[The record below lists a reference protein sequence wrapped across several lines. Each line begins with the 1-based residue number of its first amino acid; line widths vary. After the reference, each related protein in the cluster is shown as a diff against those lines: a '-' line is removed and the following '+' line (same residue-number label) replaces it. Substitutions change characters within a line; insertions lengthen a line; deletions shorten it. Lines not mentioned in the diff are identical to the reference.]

1 MCPVPNEVRVK
12 YIEIIDDILAK
23 SDLTA
28 VTEKSIRNGIQGRV
42 EYDITPQKV
51 VYERSS
57 LGAEADRLG
66 CYQAIDHGKV

>member
-1 MCPVPNEVRVK
+1 MHSVPTEVRAK
-12 YIEIIDDILAK
+12 YVEIIDDILAK

-51 VYERSS
+51 ESDRCISWDI
-57 LGAEADRLG
+57 ADKSGR
-66 CYQAIDHGKV
+66 H